1 MAAGMHYTFEQAQDY
16 LRAELFGR
24 QTVEETLKFVEALA
38 AEARKSSVTRFV
50 VWVRNS
56 RPIFKVEQVRISDS
70 FKQLAVRNVRV
81 ALLAD
86 SEEVRASHQYIEVLA
101 TQQGAKVRAFR
112 DEARALSWLRSAA
125 PAQSQE

>member
-1 MAAGMHYTFEQAQDY
+1 MALGMHYTFEQAQDH

-24 QTVEETLKFVEALA
+24 QTIDETLTFVEALA
-38 AEARKSSVTRFV
+38 AEARKSAATRFI

-56 RPIFKVEQVRISDS
+56 RPIFKVEQVRVSDS
-70 FKQLAVRNVRV
+70 FKQLAVRGVRV

-112 DEARALSWLRSAA
+112 DEARALSWLRSVAS
-125 PAQSQE
+125 AQSHE

>member
-1 MAAGMHYTFEQAQDY
+1 MAAGMHYTFEQAQDH

-38 AEARKSSVTRFV
+38 AEARKRSVTRFV

-101 TQQGAKVRAFR
+101 AQQGAKVRAFR

>member
-1 MAAGMHYTFEQAQDY
+1 MHYTFEQAQDH

-24 QTVEETLKFVEALA
+24 QTIDETLTFVEALA
-38 AEARKSSVTRFV
+38 TEARKSAATRFI

-70 FKQLAVRNVRV
+70 FKQLAERNVRV

-101 TQQGAKVRAFR
+101 AQQGAKVRAFR
-112 DEARALSWLRSAA
+112 DEARALSWLHSAPA
-125 PAQSQE
+125 AQSQE

>member
-1 MAAGMHYTFEQAQDY
+1 MHYTFKQTQDH

-24 QTVEETLKFVEALA
+24 QTVEETLKFVDALV
-38 AEARKSSVTRFV
+38 EQARANSASRFL

-56 RPIFKVEQVRISDS
+56 RPIFKVDQYRISDS
-70 FKQLAVRNVRV
+70 FKQLAGRNLRV

-101 TQQGAKVRAFR
+101 TQQGAKVRAFS
-112 DEARALSWLRSAA
+112 DEPRALNWLA
-125 PAQSQE
+125 AQSQE